1 MVSMEL
7 VHQRKLKRVAGEEIR
22 IRIQA
27 QIVERIDTLAAHKEM
42 TRSEAVRYIIEIG
55 LDAASNDA

>member
-1 MVSMEL
+1 MVNMEL

-27 QIVERIDTLAAHKEM
+27 QIIERIDTLAAHKEM
-42 TRSEAVRYIIEIG
+42 TRSETVRYIIEIG
-55 LDAASNDA
+55 LAAASDNV